1 MPQDKKDKNLNVP
14 PLRFPGF
21 TDEWKENPLNQL
33 VERVTRKNK
42 NEESKVALTISAQY
56 GLVDQEAFF
65 NNKVASPD
73 LSHYYLLY
81 KGEYAYN
88 KSYSSG
94 YPWGTVKRLNQ
105 YDKGVVSTLYI
116 CFRPLDTVDSDFI
129 GHYFESSK
137 WHKGVSEIAVEGA
150 RNHGLLNIGVK
161 DFFSTTHFVPSLDE
175 QKKITKVL
183 SLIDDRIVTQNKII
197 DNLQSLIK
205 GLIQY
210 LIHDGIKNGSWQ
222 NIMLSEILT
231 QRNELNTKYHPVHSV
246 SVSAG
251 VINQVEYLGRSFAA
265 KDTAHYHVV
274 NHGDIVYTKS
284 PTGNQPYG
292 IIKQSHCMNPA
303 AVSPL
308 YGVYEPVSFEVGNI
322 LHYYFLNPLNT
333 NNYLLPLIQKG
344 AKNTINISNQRFL
357 ENSIPFPTNN
367 AEICCVSKMLSS
379 IDSKIKLENNTLDTF
394 IKQKRYL
401 LNMLFI

>member
-1 MPQDKKDKNLNVP
+1 M
-14 PLRFPGF
+14 RFPGF
-21 TDEWKENPLNQL
+21 TDEWKETTIGDMAIIEKGNGISKDQLSDEGEECILYGELYTKYRSEIINEVYSKTDIDSSKLTRSQANDLIIPCSGETAADIATARCVRKDGILLGGDLNII
-33 VERVTRKNK
+33 R
-42 NEESKVALTISAQY
+42 
-56 GLVDQEAFF
+56 F
-65 NNKVASPD
+65 NNQDGAFMSYQLNGKRKYDIARVA
-73 LSHYYLLY
+73 
-81 KGEYAYN
+81 
-88 KSYSSG
+88 
-94 YPWGTVKRLNQ
+94 Q
-105 YDKGVVSTLYI
+105 
-116 CFRPLDTVDSDFI
+116 
-129 GHYFESSK
+129 
-137 WHKGVSEIAVEGA
+137 GVSVVHLYPDHLKSVKVYTPQIKEQQKVVTLLSRIDERIA
-150 RNHGLLNIGVK
+150 
-161 DFFSTTHFVPSLDE
+161 
-175 QKKITKVL
+175 
-183 SLIDDRIVTQNKII
+183 TQNKII
-197 DNLQSLIK
+197 DDLQSLIK

-210 LIHDGIKNGSWQ
+210 LIHDGIKNGSWR
-222 NIMLSEILT
+222 NVMLSEILT

-246 SVSAG
+246 SVSSG
-251 VINQVEYLGRSFAA
+251 VINQIEYLGRSFAA

-322 LHYYFLNPLNT
+322 LHHYFLNPLNT

-367 AEICCVSKMLSS
+367 AEICCVSMMLSS
-379 IDSKIKLENNTLDTF
+379 IDSKIKLENKTLDTF

>member
-1 MPQDKKDKNLNVP
+1 M
-14 PLRFPGF
+14 RFPGF
-21 TDEWKENPLNQL
+21 TDEWRDTQLGENATIKSGISPRCLCNDGNVPYYKVEQLNHCEKELEETPYYGQ
-33 VERVTRKNK
+33 TRSTNIIPKGSIIFPK
-42 NEESKVALTISAQY
+42 RGAAIMT
-56 GLVDQEAFF
+56 
-65 NNKVASPD
+65 NKVRINSEECILDTNLMALIP
-73 LSHYYLLY
+73 
-81 KGEYAYN
+81 E
-88 KSYSSG
+88 
-94 YPWGTVKRLNQ
+94 
-105 YDKGVVSTLYI
+105 STLYNHFLFYYI
-116 CFRPLDTVDSDFI
+116 LQRELGKIADTSTIPQINNVHINPLKIAIPAQFEEQRRIGDFL
-129 GHYFESSK
+129 S
-137 WHKGVSEIAVEGA
+137 
-150 RNHGLLNIGVK
+150 L
-161 DFFSTTHFVPSLDE
+161 LDE
-175 QKKITKVL
+175 RIT
-183 SLIDDRIVTQNKII
+183 TQNKII
-197 DNLQSLIK
+197 DDLQSLIK

-210 LIHDGIKNGSWQ
+210 LVHDGIKNGSWQ

-251 VINQVEYLGRSFAA
+251 VINQVEYLGRSFSA

-379 IDSKIKLENNTLDTF
+379 IDSKIKLENKTLDTF

>member
-1 MPQDKKDKNLNVP
+1 M
-14 PLRFPGF
+14 RFPGF

-65 NNKVASPD
+65 NNKVASSD

-197 DNLQSLIK
+197 EDLKKLKSAIIDKVFCLPSENSPHIRLGNFCDDWKIVR
-205 GLIQY
+205 
-210 LIHDGIKNGSWQ
+210 
-222 NIMLSEILT
+222 LSEIC
-231 QRNELNTKYHPVHSV
+231 NKIS
-246 SVSAG
+246 SGA
-251 VINQVEYLGRSFAA
+251 
-265 KDTAHYHVV
+265 
-274 NHGDIVYTKS
+274 
-284 PTGNQPYG
+284 
-292 IIKQSHCMNPA
+292 IK
-303 AVSPL
+303 
-308 YGVYEPVSFEVGNI
+308 I
-322 LHYYFLNPLNT
+322 
-333 NNYLLPLIQKG
+333 
-344 AKNTINISNQRFL
+344 
-357 ENSIPFPTNN
+357 
-367 AEICCVSKMLSS
+367 
-379 IDSKIKLENNTLDTF
+379 
-394 IKQKRYL
+394 
-401 LNMLFI
+401 

>member
-1 MPQDKKDKNLNVP
+1 M
-14 PLRFPGF
+14 
-21 TDEWKENPLNQL
+21 
-33 VERVTRKNK
+33 
-42 NEESKVALTISAQY
+42 
-56 GLVDQEAFF
+56 
-65 NNKVASPD
+65 
-73 LSHYYLLY
+73 
-81 KGEYAYN
+81 
-88 KSYSSG
+88 
-94 YPWGTVKRLNQ
+94 
-105 YDKGVVSTLYI
+105 
-116 CFRPLDTVDSDFI
+116 
-129 GHYFESSK
+129 
-137 WHKGVSEIAVEGA
+137 
-150 RNHGLLNIGVK
+150 
-161 DFFSTTHFVPSLDE
+161 
-175 QKKITKVL
+175 
-183 SLIDDRIVTQNKII
+183 
-197 DNLQSLIK
+197 SLIK

-322 LHYYFLNPLNT
+322 LHHYFLNPLNT

-357 ENSIPFPTNN
+357 ENSIPFPKSKDD
-367 AEICCVSKMLSS
+367 IVKVSTILTSLG
-379 IDSKIKLENNTLDTF
+379 DKIKLEKTTLTF
-394 IKQKRYL
+394 LTNQKRFL
-401 LNMLFI
+401 LNRMFI

>member
-1 MPQDKKDKNLNVP
+1 MPQDKKDKNLNIP

-65 NNKVASPD
+65 NNKVASSD

-175 QKKITKVL
+175 QKKIAKVL